1 MIDRVAKDIVVIM
14 AGIAVTIGLGF
25 AAGWLLI
32 PRLGPDGLP
41 QSTRLEGSSA
51 MVVTSGDLAGR
62 FVLDQPLTAE
72 VGDTQGGT
80 AETID
85 LGITY
90 AGSSTRLYDRV
101 SELLGL
107 HAKNAKVGEP
117 LTGSDLA
124 VEIVLNGEQYEV
136 PADACVVELHH
147 LRYVVLRP
155 LAGFQTGP
163 PRGVPL
169 PAFAG
174 RIDCQGITAL
184 DSNRV
189 VNLAGV
195 FRVDPAS

>member
-1 MIDRVAKDIVVIM
+1 MIDRVAKDIVVII

-80 AETID
+80 AETVD

-90 AGSSTRLYDRV
+90 AGSST
-101 SELLGL
+101 LLGL
-107 HAKNAKVGEP
+107 HAENAGVGEP

-124 VEIVLNGEQYEV
+124 VEVVLNGEQYEV
-136 PADACVVELHH
+136 PADACVVELHQ

-155 LAGFQTGP
+155 LAAVQAGP

>member
-1 MIDRVAKDIVVIM
+1 MIGRIAKDIVVII
-14 AGIAVTIGLGF
+14 AGTAVTIGLGF

-51 MVVTSGDLAGR
+51 MVVVSGDISGR

-80 AETID
+80 AETVD

-90 AGSSTRLYDRV
+90 AGSST
-101 SELLGL
+101 LLGL
-107 HAKNAKVGEP
+107 HTKNAGVGEP

-124 VEIVLNGEQYEV
+124 VEIVLNGEPYEV
-136 PADACVVELHH
+136 PADACVVELQQ

-155 LAGFQTGP
+155 AAAVQAGP

-174 RIDCQGITAL
+174 RIDCQGITAP
-184 DSNRV
+184 DSNRI

>member
-1 MIDRVAKDIVVIM
+1 MIGRVAKDIVVIM
-14 AGIAVTIGLGF
+14 AGTAVTIGLGF

-51 MVVTSGDLAGR
+51 MVVVSGDISGR

-80 AETID
+80 AETVD

-90 AGSSTRLYDRV
+90 AGSSTRL
-101 SELLGL
+101 GL
-107 HAKNAKVGEP
+107 HAENAGVGEP

-136 PADACVVELHH
+136 PVGACVVELQQ

-155 LAGFQTGP
+155 LAAVQAGP

-174 RIDCQGITAL
+174 RIDCQGLTAVES
-184 DSNRV
+184 DRV
-189 VNLAGV
+189 VSLAGV
-195 FRVDPAS
+195 FRVDPAG

>member
-1 MIDRVAKDIVVIM
+1 MIGRVAKDIVVIM
-14 AGIAVTIGLGF
+14 AGTAVTIGLGF

-51 MVVTSGDLAGR
+51 MVVVSGDISGR

-90 AGSSTRLYDRV
+90 AGSSTRL
-101 SELLGL
+101 GL
-107 HAKNAKVGEP
+107 HAENAGVGEP

-136 PADACVVELHH
+136 PAGACVVELQQ

-155 LAGFQTGP
+155 LAAVQAGP

-174 RIDCQGITAL
+174 RIDCQGLTAVES
-184 DSNRV
+184 DRV
-189 VNLAGV
+189 VSLAGV

>member
-1 MIDRVAKDIVVIM
+1 MGRFVKDVVVVI
-14 AGIAVTIGLGF
+14 AGTAVTIGLGF

-41 QSTRLEGSSA
+41 QSTRLEGSTA
-51 MVVTSGDLAGR
+51 MLVASGDIAGR

-80 AETID
+80 AEAID

-90 AGSSTRLYDRV
+90 AGSSTRLGV
-101 SELLGL
+101 
-107 HAKNAKVGEP
+107 HAQDASVGEP

-124 VEIVLNGEQYEV
+124 VEVVLNGEQFEV
-136 PADACVVELHH
+136 PADACVVELQQ

-155 LAGFQTGP
+155 LAAVQAGP

-174 RIDCQGITAL
+174 RIDCQGLTAV

-189 VNLAGV
+189 VNLTGV

>member
-1 MIDRVAKDIVVIM
+1 MISRVAKDIAVIM
-14 AGIAVTIGLGF
+14 AGTAVTIGLGF

-41 QSTRLEGSSA
+41 QPTRLEGSRA
-51 MVVTSGDLAGR
+51 MVVASGDLAGR

-80 AETID
+80 AETVD

-90 AGSSTRLYDRV
+90 AGSSTRL
-101 SELLGL
+101 GL
-107 HAKNAKVGEP
+107 HAENARVGEP
-117 LTGSDLA
+117 LTGSNLA

-136 PADACVVELHH
+136 PADACVVELHQ

-155 LAGFQTGP
+155 LPAVRAGP

-174 RIDCQGITAL
+174 RIECQGITAL
-184 DSNRV
+184 DSGRV
-189 VNLAGV
+189 VNLAGA

>member
-1 MIDRVAKDIVVIM
+1 MIGRVAKDIVVIM
-14 AGIAVTIGLGF
+14 AGTAVTIGLGF

-51 MVVTSGDLAGR
+51 MVVVSGNISGR

-90 AGSSTRLYDRV
+90 AGSST
-101 SELLGL
+101 LLGL
-107 HAKNAKVGEP
+107 HAENAGVGEP

-136 PADACVVELHH
+136 PADACVVELQQ

-155 LAGFQTGP
+155 LAAVQAGP

-174 RIDCQGITAL
+174 RIDCQGLTAVES
-184 DSNRV
+184 DRV
-189 VNLAGV
+189 VSLAGV
-195 FRVDPAS
+195 FRVDPAG